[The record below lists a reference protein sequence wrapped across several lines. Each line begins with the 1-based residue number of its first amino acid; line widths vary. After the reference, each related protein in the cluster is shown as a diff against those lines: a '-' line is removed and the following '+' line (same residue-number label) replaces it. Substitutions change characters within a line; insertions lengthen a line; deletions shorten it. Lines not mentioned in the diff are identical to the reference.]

1 MDKLRNILPRRM
13 RRVFAH
19 HVSLWVASNPHP
31 IHTDYSDFDAKRGYA
46 KGERY
51 SFTFFKQGTW
61 KYHNHLNPGEGGV
74 IVVESE

>member
-1 MDKLRNILPRRM
+1 M

-61 KYHNHLNPGEGGV
+61 KYHNHLNSGESGV